1 MISFE
6 CDYNNGAHPKVLQ
19 RLIETNN
26 EQSLCYGDDKWS
38 MQAKEKIKAACGTPD
53 AQVFFLT
60 GGTQTNATVIDS
72 ILHTY
77 EGVIAV
83 DSGHINTHEA
93 GAIEFTEH
101 KVITLRGKTIN
112 LPNDKTTQISCKPSA
127 MKLASNCRGAA
138 DIQTKFNLPNDQLG
152 KMDPLEL
159 DKYLDDYMNDGSR
172 EHAVYP
178 GMVYITFPTEYGTL
192 YTAKELDDIYQLC
205 RKYDIPLYVDG
216 ARLGYGLTAT
226 GNDIT
231 LPYLTKHCDV
241 FYIGGTKVGALS
253 GEAVV
258 FTHNNA
264 HNHFFSIQKQHGA
277 VIAKGRLH
285 GLQFDA
291 LFTDNLYFDIA
302 RHANVMAEKMRDLFK
317 RKGYRFYIDSPTNQQ
332 FVIINNAKAAELE
345 KDVIF
350 THWGKADNQHVICR
364 FVTSWA
370 TTEEDLKELER
381 IL

>member
-1 MISFE
+1 MVSFE
-6 CDYNNGAHPKVLQ
+6 SDYNNGAVPEILH
-19 RLIETNN
+19 RLIETND
-26 EQSLCYGDDKWS
+26 EKSSGYGFDKYTLSAIAKIRTLCGMPEADVY
-38 MQAKEKIKAACGTPD
+38 
-53 AQVFFLT
+53 FLI
-60 GGTQTNATVIDS
+60 GGTQTNTTVIDS
-72 ILHTY
+72 LLQGC
-77 EGVIAV
+77 EGVICTNT
-83 DSGHINTHEA
+83 GHINVHES
-93 GAIEFTEH
+93 GAVEAFGH
-101 KVITLRGKTIN
+101 KVLA
-112 LPNDKTTQISCKPSA
+112 LPSKDS
-127 MKLASNCRGAA
+127 KLYA
-138 DIQTKFNLPNDQLG
+138 KQLE
-152 KMDPLEL
+152 D
-159 DKYLDDYMNDGSR
+159 YLKAFYEDETYPHM
-172 EHAVYP
+172 VQP
-178 GMVYITFPTEYGTL
+178 GMVYITFPTELGAL
-192 YTAKELDDIYQLC
+192 YSRKELSDLYEVC
-205 RKYDIPLYVDG
+205 KKYHLYLFVDG
-216 ARLGYGLTAT
+216 ARLGYGLMSKE
-226 GNDIT
+226 NDIDMKF
-231 LPYLTKHCDV
+231 LASHCDV